1 MMSEKAVFLDR
12 DNTLIEDPG
21 YINSPSQIKL
31 LPGAVEALAEL
42 KKMGY
47 KLVIVTN
54 QSAVARGIVTVEV
67 LDQIHQKLTQLF
79 AQKGVYIDQ
88 IYYCPFHPDGVI
100 PEYRK
105 ESELRKPNPG
115 MLLIAAEE
123 MKIDLSMSWMIG
135 DSYRDVSAGKAAGCM
150 TIMINSPATK
160 SYKKPQ
166 DPVPDEQAVNIKEA
180 VNIIK
185 MYDRNAEKAI
195 AKETTPETHSYRTP
209 EIEKTDQPEP
219 VDPPVKTHTA
229 KAVDRPV
236 KTYTAKTVVV
246 KQEREDKT
254 EAEPGEVHSGKTHR
268 LLEEMLKHLKSQS
281 RTDMFEDFSIM
292 KFFAGAIQIGVPF
305 CLLLS
310 FWYLMDPQRPTEA
323 VHTTIGYAIVLQLMA
338 IAFYIMRD
346 RK

>member
-1 MMSEKAVFLDR
+1 MSEKAVFLDR

-21 YINSPSQIKL
+21 YINSPTQIKL
-31 LPGAVEALAEL
+31 LSGAVESLVDL

-47 KLVIVTN
+47 KLVIITN

-67 LDQIHQKLTQLF
+67 LDQIHQKLIQLL
-79 AQKGVYIDQ
+79 AQKGAYIDK
-88 IYYCPFHPDGVI
+88 IYYCPYHPDGVI

-115 MLLIAAEE
+115 MILNAAEE
-123 MKIDLSMSWMIG
+123 MDLDLSGSWMVG
-135 DSYRDVSAGKAAGCM
+135 DSYRDVTAGKAAGCM

-166 DPVPDEQAVNIKEA
+166 DPVPDEHAVNIKEA

-185 MYDRNAEKAI
+185 MYDRNARKAI
-195 AKETTPETHSYRTP
+195 AKETPPKTHSYRPP
-209 EIEKTDQPEP
+209 ETKKSDQPE
-219 VDPPVKTHTA
+219 
-229 KAVDRPV
+229 AVDRPV
-236 KTYTAKTVVV
+236 KTYTAKAVTIR
-246 KQEREDKT
+246 QDHEQKT
-254 EAEPGEVHSGKTHR
+254 EPEPVETDGGKTHR
-268 LLEEMLKHLKSQS
+268 LLEEMLKHLKSES
-281 RTDMFEDFSIM
+281 RTDMFDDFSVM
-292 KFFAGAIQIGVPF
+292 KFIAGAVQIGVLF

-310 FWYLMDPQRPTEA
+310 LWFLMDHQRPIEA
-323 VHTTIGYAIVLQLMA
+323 VQTAIGYAIVLQLMA